1 MMHIVMIGVNE
12 KLSLV
17 KLKNLGGNPIG
28 VINAVFDTALQTMKQ
43 YKIDAYLLRV
53 LKSSK
58 CSLQV
63 PRVVL

>member
-28 VINAVFDTALQTMKQ
+28 VINAVLILLFKQ
-43 YKIDAYLLRV
+43 
-53 LKSSK
+53 
-58 CSLQV
+58 
-63 PRVVL
+63 

>member
-28 VINAVFDTALQTMKQ
+28 
-43 YKIDAYLLRV
+43 
-53 LKSSK
+53 
-58 CSLQV
+58 CH
-63 PRVVL
+63 